1 MGESRRSCYHRKPYR
16 TAPILA
22 AVLTLSLTT
31 MTQNFFQTFILLLL
45 VTDPFGNVSLFVHA
59 LKRVP
64 IERRWKVVVRE
75 CMIAFGILLLFMFF
89 GRHFLNALQLS
100 EVALRIGGGVILF
113 LIAMRMV
120 FPQPNAGNSD
130 HEMGGEPFIV
140 PLAIPALAGPSAL
153 ATVLLF
159 SSHEVDEVI
168 AHVAGLTAVA
178 VVWLAVFLCAERLQR
193 ALGPRV
199 MTAFE
204 RLMGLILTAMA
215 IEMLLAGIR
224 AFLKSV

>member
-1 MGESRRSCYHRKPYR
+1 MAG
-16 TAPILA
+16 
-22 AVLTLSLTT
+22 
-31 MTQNFFQTFILLLL
+31 MTQSFFQTFILLLL
-45 VTDPFGNVSLFVHA
+45 VTDPFGNVPLFVTA
-59 LKRVP
+59 LKDVP
-64 IERRWKVVVRE
+64 PKRRPRIVVRE
-75 CMIAFGILLLFMFF
+75 CAIAFVLLLVFMFF
-89 GRHFLNALQLS
+89 GRHFLTALQLS
-100 EVALRIGGGVILF
+100 EVSLRIGGGVIL
-113 LIAMRMV
+113 LMIAIRMV
-120 FPQPNAGNSD
+120 FPHPDGVLGHSE
-130 HEMGGEPFIV
+130 HGEPFIV

-159 SSHEVDEVI
+159 SSHEMNEVI